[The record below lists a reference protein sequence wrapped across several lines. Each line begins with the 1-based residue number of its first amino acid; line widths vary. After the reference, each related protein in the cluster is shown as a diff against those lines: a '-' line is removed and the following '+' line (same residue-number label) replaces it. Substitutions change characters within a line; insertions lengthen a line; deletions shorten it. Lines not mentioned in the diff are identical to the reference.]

1 MEQFTSYKAT
11 YDNSSYYIIYLYLKE
26 NDSKPNN
33 ILIFKNIINLKN
45 MLDMDDK
52 NNVELMFILLNLK
65 IYGKTAK
72 LTSQE
77 NKLVK
82 RFIKKQKRDFK
93 NYLNSHVHNFGE
105 ILHWNMINNYG
116 FAYVF
121 DKSLLTKIFIFKKEY
136 PNDFQLI
143 NNSKTA
149 SILDID
155 LTYATTEFLQDLL
168 IKSNLKSQLFIQVST
183 AEFLAITKIDDYY
196 GVADICTLFDKI
208 EVRYKLKLNQ
218 RKITKNLT
226 SKDVQAINASVE
238 NFIKLIE
245 KTSKLKKRRNIQ
257 SEKEKKKEE

>member
-1 MEQFTSYKAT
+1 M
-11 YDNSSYYIIYLYLKE
+11 
-26 NDSKPNN
+26 
-33 ILIFKNIINLKN
+33 
-45 MLDMDDK
+45 
-52 NNVELMFILLNLK
+52 
-65 IYGKTAK
+65 
-72 LTSQE
+72 
-77 NKLVK
+77 
-82 RFIKKQKRDFK
+82 
-93 NYLNSHVHNFGE
+93 
-105 ILHWNMINNYG
+105 
-116 FAYVF
+116 
-121 DKSLLTKIFIFKKEY
+121 
-136 PNDFQLI
+136 
-143 NNSKTA
+143 
-149 SILDID
+149 
-155 LTYATTEFLQDLL
+155 L